1 MYLTRSDFDK
11 IKHVLSK
18 FPNAEHFALEQESVS
33 GIGDILTMKINSTIN
48 DIDGEFSIEISSV
61 DTW

>member
-11 IKHVLSK
+11 IKNVLSK
-18 FPNAEHFALEQESVS
+18 FPNTEHFELEQESVS

>member
-1 MYLTRSDFDK
+1 MHLTRSDLIK
-11 IKHVLSK
+11 IHHVLSK
-18 FPNAEHFALEQESVS
+18 FPDAEHFELEQESVS
-33 GIGDILTMKINSTIN
+33 GIGNILTMKINSTIN